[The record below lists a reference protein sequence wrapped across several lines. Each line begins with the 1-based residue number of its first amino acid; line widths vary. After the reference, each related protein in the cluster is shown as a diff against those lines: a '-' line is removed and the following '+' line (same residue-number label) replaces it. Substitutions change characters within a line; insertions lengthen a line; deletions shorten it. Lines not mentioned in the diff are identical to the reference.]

1 MVKRNITEPED
12 SLVNTDSPVAGE
24 GGTVTNVSAGKSV
37 CDEWFDHDKREGRA
51 TERVGRWVCRVEV
64 TSVFDLR
71 RPL

>member
-51 TERVGRWVCRVEV
+51 TERVRKVGVQGGGDF
-64 TSVFDLR
+64 SI
-71 RPL
+71 